1 MNISTLKSLTI
12 LFLTAPMLLGQ
23 IDPRIASVLGNLSP
37 QQKQMLAS
45 SVGMLNQRTNTT
57 ADASGNTQK
66 TSESVQEDGVES
78 EEGLLEEEEKVDVLQ
93 QLIFLEQLLLNDLE
107 ALKKDLEDE
116 EKISQFSAND
126 QLRMTE
132 SFEQTKR
139 LIFEIKQK
147 QRDEIERQSNSLLE
161 ASEDELHPF
170 GHDFFLDDSTYELD
184 QMSFVPSDYQ
194 VGPGDVLEVLLFG
207 QKNEAYN
214 LLINRDGIIQ
224 FPGIGP
230 INVFEQGR
238 EFISLKN
245 AVNRKI
251 KEYLGEGVQS
261 SISLGALRS
270 IPVFVLGQVEKP
282 GTYLLPPH
290 SSITVALRGAG
301 GITELGS
308 FRKVAL
314 KRDDQLKTNLDL
326 YDLLTL
332 GNSSNDLTLQAGD
345 VVFVPVVGE
354 QVTVKGEVLVPAVY
368 ELLKSTRLKELL
380 DIAGGPSKGGYA
392 KMITLKRRNDLGR
405 FDLQTLDLSKDRDFI
420 LQGGDVL
427 EVAKSEDRYVKAVE
441 VFGPIERPG
450 PYQWREGMTLKD
462 LFSEFGSFLDEA
474 DLRIGFVVR
483 KNQVRDLSVFHF
495 YPREV
500 ITGNMVFATEPE
512 DRIYVL
518 SMESST
524 ERLQHIRHLI
534 LELKKHTPNGSL
546 AQFVSISGEVHFPG
560 EYPLS
565 KGMTTRDLVLASG
578 GLTDA
583 SFSLGAELTRLGLDD
598 QKYAT
603 VDHIRVHSEAL
614 RDNNQTK
621 SFELQPYDSLSI
633 KPIPSWRAG
642 ESIELTGEVNFPGNY
657 VIRPG
662 EELKEVIERAGGL
675 TNRAFPKGALFT
687 RVSLAQKESE
697 QRDRLIARLE
707 ADLADA
713 ALQAL
718 NAQEAARSETAADS
732 MLKRLQNT
740 QSVGRLVINLSE
752 LLNESTNS
760 FTVKDGDKLHIPDQP
775 SSVSVAGEVQFP
787 TSHLHEL
794 NLGLDDY
801 LKRSGGFTPNA
812 DQDRIFVV
820 KANGAVQSKSGNQWF
835 SSKKGSISQI
845 DPGDVIVVPI
855 DVKQSR
861 VLEQLSYTSQIIYQ
875 MAVAA
880 AAVNSF

>member
-1 MNISTLKSLTI
+1 MESLT
-12 LFLTAPMLLGQ
+12 
-23 IDPRIASVLGNLSP
+23 
-37 QQKQMLAS
+37 K
-45 SVGMLNQRTNTT
+45 
-57 ADASGNTQK
+57 
-66 TSESVQEDGVES
+66 
-78 EEGLLEEEEKVDVLQ
+78 
-93 QLIFLEQLLLNDLE
+93 
-107 ALKKDLEDE
+107 
-116 EKISQFSAND
+116 
-126 QLRMTE
+126 
-132 SFEQTKR
+132 
-139 LIFEIKQK
+139 
-147 QRDEIERQSNSLLE
+147 
-161 ASEDELHPF
+161 
-170 GHDFFLDDSTYELD
+170 
-184 QMSFVPSDYQ
+184 
-194 VGPGDVLEVLLFG
+194 
-207 QKNEAYN
+207 
-214 LLINRDGIIQ
+214 
-224 FPGIGP
+224 
-230 INVFEQGR
+230 
-238 EFISLKN
+238 
-245 AVNRKI
+245 
-251 KEYLGEGVQS
+251 
-261 SISLGALRS
+261 
-270 IPVFVLGQVEKP
+270 
-282 GTYLLPPH
+282 
-290 SSITVALRGAG
+290 
-301 GITELGS
+301 
-308 FRKVAL
+308 
-314 KRDDQLKTNLDL
+314 
-326 YDLLTL
+326 
-332 GNSSNDLTLQAGD
+332 
-345 VVFVPVVGE
+345 
-354 QVTVKGEVLVPAVY
+354 
-368 ELLKSTRLKELL
+368 
-380 DIAGGPSKGGYA
+380 
-392 KMITLKRRNDLGR
+392 
-405 FDLQTLDLSKDRDFI
+405 
-420 LQGGDVL
+420 
-427 EVAKSEDRYVKAVE
+427 
-441 VFGPIERPG
+441 
-450 PYQWREGMTLKD
+450 
-462 LFSEFGSFLDEA
+462 
-474 DLRIGFVVR
+474 
-483 KNQVRDLSVFHF
+483 
-495 YPREV
+495 
-500 ITGNMVFATEPE
+500 
-512 DRIYVL
+512 
-518 SMESST
+518 
-524 ERLQHIRHLI
+524 RLQHIRHLI

-603 VDHIRVHSEAL
+603 VDHIRVHSQAL
-614 RDNNQTK
+614 RDNNQTN
-621 SFELQPYDSLSI
+621 SFQLQPYDSLSI

-675 TNRAFPKGALFT
+675 TDRAFPKGALFT

-713 ALQAL
+713 ALQAI

-740 QSVGRLVINLSE
+740 ESVGRLVINLKE
-752 LLNESTNS
+752 LLTKSPNT

-794 NLGLDDY
+794 NLGLEDY

-812 DQDRIFVV
+812 DQDRVFVV